1 MLSGEDNGMLLARSL
16 VMLFI
21 LAGSAHTALA
31 DASMDRV
38 LKELEPEERA
48 HQVCN
53 LRGLDA
59 IRKGS
64 HLRGVDRV
72 ATTIQRPAVFKDN
85 VVVAKGGVVRAK
97 NHWYFLDFTCAVSS
111 DQMKATSFDY
121 KLGSEIPED
130 KWEEYGLW
138 K

>member
-1 MLSGEDNGMLLARSL
+1 MLAARTL
-16 VMLFI
+16 VMLLI
-21 LAGSAHTALA
+21 LAGGTGTALA

-53 LRGLDA
+53 LRGIDA
-59 IRKGS
+59 VRKGS
-64 HLRGVDRV
+64 HLKGVDRV
-72 ATTIQRPAVFKDN
+72 TTTLQKPALFKNN
-85 VVVAKGGVVRAK
+85 VVVAKSAAVRAK
-97 NHWYFLDFTCAVSS
+97 NRWYFLDFTCAVSG

-121 KLGSEIPED
+121 KLGGEIPEN
-130 KWEEYGLW
+130 KWEDYGLW

>member
-1 MLSGEDNGMLLARSL
+1 MLSLRGIILPL
-16 VMLFI
+16 VALCSTG
-21 LAGSAHTALA
+21 AAHA

-59 IRKGS
+59 VRKGS
-64 HLRGVDRV
+64 RLRGVDRIK
-72 ATTIQRPAVFKDN
+72 TSILKPAAFKDN
-85 VVVAKGGVVRAK
+85 VVIAESGAVRAK
-97 NHWYFLDFTCAVSS
+97 YHWYILNFTCAVTS
-111 DQMKATSFDY
+111 DQMKATSFVFQ
-121 KLGSEIPED
+121 LGDEIPEA
-130 KWEEYGLW
+130 KWEDYGLW

>member
-1 MLSGEDNGMLLARSL
+1 MLLSRNL
-16 VMLFI
+16 VLLLI
-21 LAGSAHTALA
+21 LAGSTQRVLA

-64 HLRGVDRV
+64 HLKGVDRV
-72 ATTIQRPAVFKDN
+72 ATTIQKPAVFKDN
-85 VVVAKGGVVRAK
+85 VVTAKGGVVRAK
-97 NHWYFLDFTCAVSS
+97 NHWYFLDFTCAVSN

-121 KLGSEIPED
+121 KLGAEIPED
-130 KWEEYGLW
+130 KWEDYGLW

>member
-1 MLSGEDNGMLLARSL
+1 MLSKRNL
-16 VMLFI
+16 VMLLT
-21 LAGSAHTALA
+21 LASGTQTAWA

-38 LKELEPEERA
+38 LKELQPEERA

-53 LRGLDA
+53 LRGIDA

-72 ATTIQRPAVFKDN
+72 TTTIQKPAVFKDN
-85 VVVAKGGVVRAK
+85 VVTAKGGAVRAK
-97 NHWYFLDFTCAVSS
+97 NHWYFLDFTCTVTA
-111 DQMKATSFDY
+111 DQMRAKSFNY
-121 KLGSEIPED
+121 KLGGEIPEA
-130 KWEEYGLW
+130 KWEDYGLW

>member
-1 MLSGEDNGMLLARSL
+1 MLSKRSL
-16 VMLFI
+16 TLLLIF
-21 LAGSAHTALA
+21 AGSTQTALA

-38 LKELEPEERA
+38 LKELQPEERA

-64 HLRGVDRV
+64 HLKGIDRV
-72 ATTIQRPAVFKDN
+72 ATTIQKPAVFKDN
-85 VVVAKGGVVRAK
+85 TVTAKGGAVRA
-97 NHWYFLDFTCAVSS
+97 HDRWYFLDFTCAVTD
-111 DQMKATSFDY
+111 DQMRAKSFTY
-121 KLGSEIPED
+121 KLGGEIPES
-130 KWEEYGLW
+130 KWEDYGLW

>member
-1 MLSGEDNGMLLARSL
+1 MLL
-16 VMLFI
+16 I
-21 LAGSAHTALA
+21 LTGGTETALA

-53 LRGLDA
+53 MRGLDA
-59 IRKGS
+59 VRKGS
-64 HLRGVDRV
+64 HLKGVDRV
-72 ATTIQRPAVFKDN
+72 TTTIQKPAVFKNN
-85 VVVAKGGVVRAK
+85 VVVAKSAAVRAK
-97 NHWYFLDFTCAVSS
+97 SHWYFLDFTCAVSG

-121 KLGSEIPED
+121 KLGGEIPES
-130 KWEEYGLW
+130 KWQDYGLW

>member
-1 MLSGEDNGMLLARSL
+1 MLAARTL
-16 VMLFI
+16 VMLLI
-21 LAGSAHTALA
+21 LAGGTETALA

-53 LRGLDA
+53 LRGIDA
-59 IRKGS
+59 VRKGS
-64 HLRGVDRV
+64 HLKGVDRV
-72 ATTIQRPAVFKDN
+72 TTTVQKPAVFKDN
-85 VVVAKGGVVRAK
+85 VVVAKSAAVRAK
-97 NHWYFLDFTCAVSS
+97 NHWYFLDFTCAVSG

-121 KLGSEIPED
+121 KLGGEIPEN
-130 KWEEYGLW
+130 KWEDYGLW

>member
-1 MLSGEDNGMLLARSL
+1 MLLTRNL
-16 VMLFI
+16 VLLLI
-21 LAGSAHTALA
+21 LAASTQKALA

-64 HLRGVDRV
+64 HLKGVDRV
-72 ATTIQRPAVFKDN
+72 ATTIQKPAVFKDN
-85 VVVAKGGVVRAK
+85 VVIAKGGVVRAK
-97 NHWYFLDFTCAVSS
+97 NHWYFLDFTCAVSN
-111 DQMKATSFDY
+111 DQMKATSFEY
-121 KLGSEIPED
+121 KLGAEIPEN
-130 KWEEYGLW
+130 KWEDYGLW

>member
-1 MLSGEDNGMLLARSL
+1 MLSTRSL
-16 VMLFI
+16 ALLLV
-21 LAGSAHTALA
+21 LAGSTQTALA

-64 HLRGVDRV
+64 HLKGVDRV
-72 ATTIQRPAVFKDN
+72 ATTIQKPAVFKDN
-85 VVVAKGGVVRAK
+85 VVTAKGGVVRAK
-97 NHWYFLDFTCAVSS
+97 NHWYFVDFTCAVSN

-121 KLGSEIPED
+121 KLGPEIPEN
-130 KWEEYGLW
+130 KWEDYGLW

>member
-1 MLSGEDNGMLLARSL
+1 MRLTRSL
-16 VMLFI
+16 VLLLI
-21 LAGSAHTALA
+21 LAGSTQTALA

-59 IRKGS
+59 VRKGS
-64 HLRGVDRV
+64 HLKGVDRV
-72 ATTIQRPAVFKDN
+72 TTTLQKPAIFKDN
-85 VVVAKGGVVRAK
+85 VVIAKGGAVRAK
-97 NHWYFLDFTCAVSS
+97 NHWYFLDFTCAVSA

-121 KLGSEIPED
+121 KLGGEIPEN
-130 KWEEYGLW
+130 KWEDFGLW

>member
-1 MLSGEDNGMLLARSL
+1 MLSYRSL
-16 VMLFI
+16 VLLLTFASSTQI
-21 LAGSAHTALA
+21 ALA

-64 HLRGVDRV
+64 HLKGVDRV
-72 ATTIQRPAVFKDN
+72 ATTIQKPAVFKDN
-85 VVVAKGGVVRAK
+85 VVIAKGGAVRAQ
-97 NHWYFLDFTCAVSS
+97 NRWYFLDFTCSVSA
-111 DQMKATSFDY
+111 DQMKATTFNY
-121 KLGSEIPED
+121 KLGGEIPEA
-130 KWEEYGLW
+130 KWEDFGLW

>member
-1 MLSGEDNGMLLARSL
+1 MLLL
-16 VMLFI
+16 IV
-21 LAGSAHTALA
+21 AGSTQTALA

-53 LRGLDA
+53 MRGIDA
-59 IRKGS
+59 VRKES
-64 HLRGVDRV
+64 RLKGVDRV
-72 ATTIQRPAVFKDN
+72 TTTMQKPAVFKDN
-85 VVVAKGGVVRAK
+85 VVVAKSAAVRAK
-97 NHWYFLDFTCAVSS
+97 HHWYFLDFTCAVSG

-121 KLGSEIPED
+121 KLGPEIPESQWAD
-130 KWEEYGLW
+130 FGLW